1 MNKIPKLK
9 ICGITEIANMLEVA
23 ALKPDFMG
31 FIFYSPSPRD
41 VSEKIEQLPLYELA
55 KEIQKVA
62 VMVNMPL
69 EDAIETIEKYGFDM
83 VQLHGQESPDYCLE
97 IQKYAKVIKA
107 FSVKDYLPRNLDEY
121 ENSCDYFLFDT
132 KADKPGGTGLKFD
145 HHILNQYKGTKS
157 FFLSGGIGP
166 EYELNNNTFVHP
178 MLYAM
183 DINSRFETAPGI
195 KNVALIKQ
203 FIKKVK
209 G

>member
-1 MNKIPKLK
+1 MKKIPKLK
-9 ICGITEIANMLEVA
+9 VCGITQTANMLEIE
-23 ALKPDFMG
+23 ALKPDYMG
-31 FIFYSPSPRD
+31 FIFYPPSPRD
-41 VSEKIEQLPLYELA
+41 VSEKIKQLPLHDLA
-55 KEIQKVA
+55 KDINKVA

-69 EDAIETIEKYGFDM
+69 GDAIETIEKYGFDM

-97 IQKYAKVIKA
+97 IQKHTKVIKA
-107 FSVKDYLPRNLDEY
+107 FSVEDHLPRNLDEY
-121 ENSCDYFLFDT
+121 TNCCDYFLFDT

-166 EYELNNNTFVHP
+166 EYDLSKNTVVHP
-178 MLYAM
+178 MLYAL
-183 DINSRFETAPGI
+183 DINSRFESSPGI
-195 KNVALIKQ
+195 KNIALIKQ